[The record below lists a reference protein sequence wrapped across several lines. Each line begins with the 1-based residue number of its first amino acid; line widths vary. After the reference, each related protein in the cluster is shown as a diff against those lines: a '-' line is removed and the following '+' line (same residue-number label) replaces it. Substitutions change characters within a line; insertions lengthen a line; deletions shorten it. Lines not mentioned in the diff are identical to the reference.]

1 MIEEEELRCNDGR
14 GSWRRRGV
22 SIKDR
27 KLMQVFGRVVFEDGR
42 DFLELLPKELDD
54 SFTNRYLALRLG
66 ISINLSQK
74 ITYCL
79 RKMGAIS
86 VVGKKRNELLFQVS

>member
-1 MIEEEELRCNDGR
+1 
-14 GSWRRRGV
+14 V
-22 SIKDR
+22 FDR
-27 KLMQVFGRVVFEDGR
+27 IVFRDSR
-42 DFLELLPKELDD
+42 DFLEFLPEELQGK
-54 SFTNRYLALRLG
+54 FTNKVLALKLG
-66 ISINLSQK
+66 ISVKLAQK